1 MSAATPDQHPVVL
14 PTAPVLAAV
23 LGGAVS
29 VVLGVLVLA
38 WPEVTLKVGAVLFGI
53 QLVVVGA
60 VRAALGLFVGN
71 VEGWVRAVYVVSGVL
86 VAVAGIVCIRQPVLS
101 VAVIVLVIGVG
112 WLVEGVALIAA
123 GASSESGRW
132 PALVA
137 GGISLVAAVVL
148 LAYPVETTELML
160 SLGGWLL
167 VLIGMM
173 TMIGVPW
180 LMRESRRTHGVD
192 A

>member
-38 WPEVTLKVGAVLFGI
+38 WPEATLKVGAVLFGI
-53 QLVVVGA
+53 QLVVIGV
-60 VRAALGLFVGN
+60 VRVVLGLLVGS

-86 VAVAGIVCIRQPVLS
+86 VAIAGIVCIRQPVLS

-123 GASSESGRW
+123 GASSGSGRW
-132 PALVA
+132 PTLVA
-137 GGISLVAAVVL
+137 GGVSLVAGVVL

-160 SLGGWLL
+160 TLGGWLL
-167 VLIGMM
+167 VLIGIMSM
-173 TMIGVPW
+173 VGVPW
-180 LMRESRRTHGVD
+180 LMRESRRTHGAD